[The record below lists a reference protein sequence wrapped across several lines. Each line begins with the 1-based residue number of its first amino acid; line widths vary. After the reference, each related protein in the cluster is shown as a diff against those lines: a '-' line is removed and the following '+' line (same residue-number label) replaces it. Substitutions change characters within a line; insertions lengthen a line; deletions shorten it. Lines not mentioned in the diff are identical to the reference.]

1 MEKLYTQEEYQ
12 IKSDE
17 ANKKGLFLYQLVSEK
32 EYIEEVLEWEKKI
45 IEIEIIDPETGEP
58 TGKTQ
63 LQEVNDYDRP
73 IMIEE
78 EIINP
83 ETGLKEIVIV
93 QKHHSELKTKKVA
106 NLIIANKDYYICF
119 EKNYT
124 YGKINPNYEAEQ
136 EAKRQKR
143 IQELSMT
150 KSDFFDGMIKAFG
163 LDQDDLQ
170 PAIELIL
177 AQLQI
182 SEIDKKVAMN
192 NYKNAKDFYRKHTL
206 FTLLS
211 DREIPITETQ
221 SINVSSS
228 QWDRFF
234 DKTNKG
240 NEEAYKELLGE

>member
-1 MEKLYTQEEYQ
+1 MEIKAILNKPYTENEKINFIVEYNHKQ
-12 IKSDE
+12 
-17 ANKKGLFLYQLVSEK
+17 GFV
-32 EYIEEVLEWEKKI
+32 IEET
-45 IEIEIIDPETGEP
+45 ETE
-58 TGKTQ
+58 
-63 LQEVNDYDRP
+63 LQALGYT
-73 IMIEE
+73 EE
-78 EIINP
+78 ELESHDI
-83 ETGLKEIVIV
+83 L
-93 QKHHSELKTKKVA
+93 
-106 NLIIANKDYYICF
+106 
-119 EKNYT
+119 
-124 YGKINPNYEAEQ
+124 
-136 EAKRQKR
+136 R

-150 KSDFFDGMIKAFG
+150 KSDFFDGTIKAFG

-177 AQLQI
+177 SQLQI

-221 SINVSSS
+221 SINVSSN

-234 DKTNKG
+234 DETNKG